1 MQKKFKNYISVAG
14 ITAVMAAMVVS
25 RLLTSYGDVESEKE
39 SLNALQNEKS
49 DAENI
54 LAELEAQ
61 KSNGEAYLEELDAKV
76 SEIADKIYGIQQQ
89 IDQKNQEI
97 STTQELVAKTEEEI
111 NEQYAAMKLRIQYM
125 YENGNAS
132 YISMILDSKSI
143 GDFLNRAEY
152 ISELTS
158 YDRQML
164 NELQAKKNENEAA
177 KASLTA
183 QLADL
188 QVLQEEAEAERAA
201 TEQLIAAKNQ
211 EIEEMN
217 ASIAEAENQILS
229 LDQDIQAQQEL
240 VAEMES
246 IEARRKAE
254 EESRRAE
261 EESRKAAQA
270 AQANQENATENTQN
284 NVASGKYIWPLANY
298 RTITSYFGYRDNPFG
313 NGPTE
318 FHNGIDIAAPTGT
331 PIMAVASGQVAWSY
345 YSSSAGNWI
354 GIDHGNGTYSV
365 YMHMS
370 SRIAQEGDYVTG
382 GQVIGLVGS
391 TGRSS
396 GPHLHLSIRLNGNYV
411 DPLNYVSP

>member
-177 KASLTA
+177 RASLTA
-183 QLADL
+183 QLAD
-188 QVLQEEAEAERAA
+188 
-201 TEQLIAAKNQ
+201 
-211 EIEEMN
+211 
-217 ASIAEAENQILS
+217 
-229 LDQDIQAQQEL
+229 
-240 VAEMES
+240 
-246 IEARRKAE
+246 
-254 EESRRAE
+254 
-261 EESRKAAQA
+261 
-270 AQANQENATENTQN
+270 
-284 NVASGKYIWPLANY
+284 
-298 RTITSYFGYRDNPFG
+298 
-313 NGPTE
+313 
-318 FHNGIDIAAPTGT
+318 
-331 PIMAVASGQVAWSY
+331 
-345 YSSSAGNWI
+345 
-354 GIDHGNGTYSV
+354 
-365 YMHMS
+365 
-370 SRIAQEGDYVTG
+370 
-382 GQVIGLVGS
+382 
-391 TGRSS
+391 
-396 GPHLHLSIRLNGNYV
+396 
-411 DPLNYVSP
+411 